1 MKKPLLD
8 VMFASEKR
16 KEILLLLKDG
26 PVGMETILRSM
37 QTTRQALLPQIR
49 VLEDHQLVTHSDD
62 SYALTKIGKL
72 LVDAMVPLIERIE
85 TLDVDIDYWGT
96 HSLEF
101 IPPHLLNRIEEIGK
115 CKIKNPSIPEIYDLP
130 QGFEEESKKSKA
142 VFGLTTVFHPNFS
155 SVYKGLTDNG
165 VVVST
170 IISKELFEN
179 LRKNRY
185 NDFKKLIES
194 DKVNL
199 LVYSK
204 PVRTVFFAM
213 NDFSTIY
220 NILTKDGE
228 VDHYIVRCHNQKA
241 IDWSK
246 DLFEH
251 YLKDSAP
258 ITEI

>member
-8 VMFASEKR
+8 VIFASDKR
-16 KEILLLLKDG
+16 KEVLLLLQDG
-26 PVGMETILRSM
+26 TKEMEFLLKSLD
-37 QTTRQALLPQIR
+37 TTRQALLPQIK
-49 VLEDHQLVTHSDD
+49 VLEEHYLVTHYKDA
-62 SYALTKIGKL
+62 YELTTIGKL
-72 LVDAMVPLIERIE
+72 IVNEIIPLIN
-85 TLDVDIDYWGT
+85 TVDVYDGDIDYWGN
-96 HSLEF
+96 HNLDF
-101 IPPHLLNRIEEIGK
+101 IPSHLLSRIGELGR
-115 CKIKNPSIPEIYDLP
+115 CKIRNPPIQEIYKLP

-142 VFGLTTVFHPNFS
+142 VFGLTTVFHPNFP

-179 LRKNRY
+179 LRKNQY
-185 NDFKKLIES
+185 TNFKKLVES

-199 LVYSK
+199 FVYSK
-204 PVRTVFFAM
+204 PVKTVFFVM

-228 VDHYIVRCHNQKA
+228 VNHYIVRCHNQKA

-246 DLFEH
+246 ELFEH
-251 YLKDSAP
+251 YLKDSTP

>member
-115 CKIKNPSIPEIYDLP
+115 CKINNPSIPEIYDLP
-130 QGFEEESKKSKA
+130 QGFEEESKRSKA

-165 VVVST
+165 
-170 IISKELFEN
+170 
-179 LRKNRY
+179 
-185 NDFKKLIES
+185 
-194 DKVNL
+194 
-199 LVYSK
+199 
-204 PVRTVFFAM
+204 RT
-213 NDFSTIY
+213 D
-220 NILTKDGE
+220 
-228 VDHYIVRCHNQKA
+228 R
-241 IDWSK
+241 
-246 DLFEH
+246 
-251 YLKDSAP
+251 
-258 ITEI
+258 

>member
-8 VMFASEKR
+8 VMFASKKR

-26 PVGMETILRSM
+26 PVEMEAILRSM

-49 VLEDHQLVTHSDD
+49 ILENHQVMAHSDD
-62 SYALTKIGKL
+62 SYALTKTGEL

-101 IPPHLLNRIEEIGK
+101 IPPHLLSRIEELGK
-115 CKIKNPSIPEIYDLP
+115 CKIKNPSISEIYNLP
-130 QGFEEESKKSKA
+130 QGFEEESKKSKS

-155 SVYKGLTDNG
+155 SVYEGLTDNG
-165 VVVST
+165 VAVST

-179 LRKNRY
+179 LRKNQY
-185 NDFKKLIES
+185 ASFKKLVES

-199 LVYSK
+199 FIYSK

-228 VDHYIVRCHNQKA
+228 VDHYIVRCHNKKA
-241 IDWSK
+241 IGWSK
-246 DLFEH
+246 ELFEH
-251 YLKDSAP
+251 YLKDSTP

>member
-16 KEILLLLKDG
+16 KEILLLLKHG
-26 PVGMETILRSM
+26 PVGMEAILRSM

-115 CKIKNPSIPEIYDLP
+115 CKINNPSIPEIYDLP
-130 QGFEEESKKSKA
+130 QGFEEESKRSKA

-179 LRKNRY
+179 LRKNQY
-185 NDFKKLIES
+185 NDFKKLVES

-199 LVYSK
+199 FVYSK

-251 YLKDSAP
+251 YLEDSAP